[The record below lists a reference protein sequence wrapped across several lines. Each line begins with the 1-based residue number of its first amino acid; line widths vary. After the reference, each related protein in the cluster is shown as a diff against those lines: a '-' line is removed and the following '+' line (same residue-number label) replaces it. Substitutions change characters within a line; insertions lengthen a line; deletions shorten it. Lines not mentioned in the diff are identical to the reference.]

1 MIVSNYVSA
10 VDDLKE
16 IQRGTVG
23 RYILAVFEKNKNSA
37 IKLAKTVSDL
47 LDGGD
52 QFDEVSGRHQ
62 FDVHKFKRLHQ
73 LFIKKLVHTS

>member
-1 MIVSNYVSA
+1 MIVPNYVSA
-10 VDDLKE
+10 VDDLEE

-23 RYILAVFEKNKNSA
+23 RFILAVFTKNINSA
-37 IKLAKTVSDL
+37 IKLVKTVSVL

-52 QFDEVSGRHQ
+52 QLNEVSGRRQ

-73 LFIKKLVHTS
+73 LFI

>member
-10 VDDLKE
+10 VDDLEE

-23 RYILAVFEKNKNSA
+23 RFILAVFTKNKNSA
-37 IKLAKTVSDL
+37 IKLVKTVSDL

-52 QFDEVSGRHQ
+52 QFDDEVSGRHQ

-73 LFIKKLVHTS
+73 LFIIVNIVN